1 MRDRDEVLRDD
12 VLEVLEEM
20 YKNSYPSISFKQV
33 LQDAKEGKE
42 IDKNLL
48 DHHYLPKDLFKSIL
62 EQAEYVF
69 GYESYFK
76 NYSEHFADYILNGGH
91 MRDIDNWGKD
101 NYKDYK
107 NIEEEIGKEAYEILK
122 KRIDAYLGTFRF
134 DWSRNRF
141 SFNISNQAPSCN
153 RETVINYW
161 KSQGVDLHIPS
172 DEEIILSYYDED
184 ED

>member
-12 VLEVLEEM
+12 ILEVLEEM
-20 YKNSYPSISFKQV
+20 YTNSYPSISIKQV

-42 IDKNLL
+42 IDKNLFE
-48 DHHYLPKDLFKSIL
+48 HYYLPRDLFESIL

-76 NYSEHFADYILNGGH
+76 NYTKHFADHILNGGH

-107 NIEEEIGKEAYEILK
+107 SIEEEIGKEAYEVLK
-122 KRIDAYLGTFRF
+122 NRIDAYLDTFRF
-134 DWSRNRF
+134 DWCRNRF
-141 SFNISNQAPSCN
+141 SFNISDHAPTCN
-153 RETVINYW
+153 REAVINYW
-161 KSQGVDLHIPS
+161 KSQGVDLYIPS
-172 DEEIILSYYDED
+172 DEELIRDYYEGDDE
-184 ED
+184 